1 MSFLRRITPDVL
13 ITVFSKAVEYEG
25 IYRKSG
31 GSGQSKAITA
41 LFERREY
48 EKFDLTDSDLFND
61 ISSVT
66 SVLKNYFRM
75 LPNPLLTYGMHEA
88 FVAAG
93 GELYLY
99 LVHDQIADAS

>member
-1 MSFLRRITPDVL
+1 M
-13 ITVFSKAVEYEG
+13 SKALEYEG

-48 EKFDLTDSDLFND
+48 DKFDLTDSDLFND

-75 LPNPLLTYGMHEA
+75 LPNPLLTFGMHEA

-93 GELYLY
+93 GMLHLRS
-99 LVHDQIADAS
+99 I